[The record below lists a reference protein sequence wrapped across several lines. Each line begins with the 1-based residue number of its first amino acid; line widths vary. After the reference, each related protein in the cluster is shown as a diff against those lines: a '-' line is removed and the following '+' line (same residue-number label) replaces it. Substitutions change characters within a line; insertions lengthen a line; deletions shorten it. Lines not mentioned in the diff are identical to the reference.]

1 MSRLQ
6 ELIAE
11 LCPDGVEYKTLGEV
25 CTFNRGQT
33 ITKKTSIEGPIP
45 VVSGGTEPAYY
56 VSENNRTGETVTVAG
71 SGAGAGFVSYWNEPI
86 WCGDSFSVDV
96 KEGISITPRF
106 LYAYLKANEN
116 YIRNKKQG
124 AGVPHVHGKQL
135 KNMRI
140 PVPPIEV
147 QREIVRILDKYT
159 AAHDELVRKL
169 EEETALR
176 EQQLSL
182 VRNQLLTF
190 SERERVKRMALG
202 EVGVFIRG
210 SSFQKKHFVED
221 GVPCIH
227 YGQVHTKFNIATDEV
242 VSYLDEGFAA
252 KMKRAQPGDLII
264 ATTSEDDD
272 AVGKAVAWVGDTD
285 VVVSND
291 AYIYRHELDPKYMA
305 YVFAS
310 DLFQKPKRQYITG
323 TKVRRLNGQNMSKI
337 VIPVPPVE
345 VQRGIVR
352 ILDEYTTAHDEL
364 AVRIGVERETR
375 EQQTALVRNQLLSF
389 PEKEL

>member
-190 SERERVKRMALG
+190 SERER
-202 EVGVFIRG
+202 E
-210 SSFQKKHFVED
+210 
-221 GVPCIH
+221 
-227 YGQVHTKFNIATDEV
+227 
-242 VSYLDEGFAA
+242 
-252 KMKRAQPGDLII
+252 
-264 ATTSEDDD
+264 
-272 AVGKAVAWVGDTD
+272 
-285 VVVSND
+285 
-291 AYIYRHELDPKYMA
+291 
-305 YVFAS
+305 
-310 DLFQKPKRQYITG
+310 
-323 TKVRRLNGQNMSKI
+323 
-337 VIPVPPVE
+337 
-345 VQRGIVR
+345 
-352 ILDEYTTAHDEL
+352 
-364 AVRIGVERETR
+364 
-375 EQQTALVRNQLLSF
+375 
-389 PEKEL
+389 